1 MHDLRQAEFPD
12 VIRPALRVALLSRLE
27 DFPAL
32 RQDALG
38 LAVMAL
44 TRRDVAKGTVPVLM
58 VVPLGK
64 LLNPVLSL
72 GQGSEPLGGEA
83 RPVLERLEGRLG
95 EGFVVTHPRSL
106 STLLAIERLY
116 IIFYTDIQ
124 DKSIRGY
131 LI

>member
-12 VIRPALRVALLSRLE
+12 VTRPALRVALLSRLE

-95 EGFVVTHPRSL
+95 EGVVVTHPWTAVRRGDAQVVE
-106 STLLAIERLY
+106 LLQEGCCLHRAAVI
-116 IIFYTDIQ
+116 
-124 DKSIRGY
+124 
-131 LI
+131 

>member
-12 VIRPALRVALLSRLE
+12 VTRPALRVALLSRLE

-72 GQGSEPLGGEA
+72 GQGSEPLGAGKPG
-83 RPVLERLEGRLG
+83 RYLSVLKADSAKALSLLTRGRLYDG
-95 EGFVVTHPRSL
+95 VMPRS
-106 STLLAIERLY
+106 
-116 IIFYTDIQ
+116 
-124 DKSIRGY
+124 
-131 LI
+131 

>member
-1 MHDLRQAEFPD
+1 
-12 VIRPALRVALLSRLE
+12 
-27 DFPAL
+27 
-32 RQDALG
+32 
-38 LAVMAL
+38 MAL

-95 EGFVVTHPRSL
+95 EGVVVTHPWTAVRRGDAQVVRSEEHTSEL
-106 STLLAIERLY
+106 QSRPHLVCRLLLE
-116 IIFYTDIQ
+116 
-124 DKSIRGY
+124 KKKIR
-131 LI
+131 